1 MTMTE
6 AHLDT
11 PASTGAVTT
20 DVVARVTDWTTTVDH
35 RRIGRLFAGSG
46 LVAGLGLMVV
56 AVLLAAD
63 RINSSATFL
72 PIDATYQMSTLYRVG
87 LAFLAVAPIVLGL
100 AIAIVPLQ
108 VGASNIA
115 FPRAATLSYVK
126 WLGGSVLVVGAFIAN
141 GGPGGGSNWYAELF
155 LVGLVVVILG
165 LLIASIC
172 VVATVATLRAPGLTL
187 DRVPMFSFAN
197 LIACSV
203 MLLSWPVLIANLV
216 DLYVSHRYGQ
226 VPFGDS
232 TKFMS
237 YIDWAFTHPGVTLF
251 ALPLLGFI
259 GDVVPTF
266 ARVRQPMRAVMMV
279 AIGFAGLNS
288 FAADVQRGLNANT
301 AYRPLM
307 ILVSLGTVLPFLLVL
322 GLSGLAVRSGKPTFG
337 APLVFALAAG
347 VAALLA
353 AAMSVLMPFRR
364 LGLMDPQ
371 GVSADGLRIINT
383 TIYPAAQAST
393 MLFAALLGGCGALAY
408 WGPRLWGR
416 RIDDKKMAPLA
427 LLGLLGAAL
436 VGIAEGIAAFSDQP
450 IDEVAFS
457 ISGPHQ
463 LLNVL
468 ATVGYGLMALVV
480 LGTIGLALRG
490 FTKGDVTGIDPWE
503 GQSLEWTVE
512 GTNQIAVTSAQPLYD
527 RKDA

>member
-11 PASTGAVTT
+11 SASSGAATT

-46 LVAGLGLMVV
+46 LVAGLGLLVV

-63 RINSSATFL
+63 RIDSSATFL

-115 FPRAATLSYVK
+115 FPRAATFSYVT
-126 WLGGSVLVVGAFIAN
+126 WLGGSVLVVGSVIAN

-155 LVGLVVVILG
+155 LAGMVVVILG

-172 VVATVATLRAPGLTL
+172 VVATVTTLRAPGLTI

-203 MLLSWPVLIANLV
+203 MLLSWPVLVANLV
-216 DLYVSHRYGQ
+216 DLYVGHRYGQ

-237 YIDWAFTHPGVTLF
+237 YIDWAFTHPGVSLF
-251 ALPLLGFI
+251 
-259 GDVVPTF
+259 DVVPTF

-307 ILVSLGTVLPFLLVL
+307 ILVSLGTVLPFLLVF
-322 GLSGLAVRSGKPTFG
+322 GLSGLAVRSGKPKLG
-337 APLVFALAAG
+337 APLFFALAAG
-347 VAALLA
+347 VAGLLA

-371 GVSADGLRIINT
+371 GVSADGLRVINS

-393 MLFAALLGGCGALAY
+393 MLFAVLLGGCGALAY

-416 RIDDKKMAPLA
+416 CIDDKRMAPLA
-427 LLGLLGAAL
+427 LFGLLGAAL
-436 VGIAEGIAAFSDQP
+436 VGIGEGIAAFSDQP

-463 LLNVL
+463 LLNIL

-490 FTKGDVTGIDPWE
+490 FTKGDTTGIDPWE

-512 GTNQIAVTSAQPLYD
+512 GTNQLAVTSAQPLYD
-527 RKDA
+527 RKEA